1 MPLPDSRF
9 AQSRACFEKAL
20 GTPDQT
26 ATPIPLF
33 KTSLMKQHRSL
44 FLSCLS
50 AITLASLCLHPAVA
64 EVPPSGIERDGDGLP
79 VIVSAGK
86 PLNMLAGRWGFWG
99 SYVDDVYNKLGLD
112 LVEVSLNVGAHSPR
126 VGYVAPVVYMPPFW
140 TGPGQYKRGTAIPVL
155 ARAAEAN
162 PKAKFLVSLS
172 VDNYPE
178 MGFADPQQ
186 ALSGPVSGLMKVS
199 PDAQPSDDV
208 IRNDAGQSLIRTA
221 HFQDFR
227 DGPPQ
232 PAGGKPEQYGISY
245 MSERFRKEAV
255 DAVREVVREV
265 EASPYADR
273 VVGYSLK
280 GGQDDQL
287 YSWSPPDG
295 VLATNPSRWGDYSPV
310 ARAAFRKWAAAR
322 YGGDVANLNRA
333 WGTQLTSFDEVA
345 PPPASELCGG
355 AGFHNPVSEQR
366 SYDFKRFLA
375 EGRADFIEGLCRAV
389 KESASRPVFVA
400 AWGVGDGGHR
410 RDNTVVSRLL
420 GSPHID
426 AYFHQPGYGVR
437 IPPAVGGMNALLDSY
452 TVNGKIFLADMDHRL
467 WTGRPK
473 GTTTAGQGV
482 SYNDESVGRAKDMA
496 MQRDMWRREFARLWA
511 AGNNGATLMNFGPTQ
526 EWDDPEMREE
536 IARIKKFGDER
547 VASAEKPPEKS
558 FIASAWD
565 SIKQA
570 LNITKKAPKP
580 PVPEV
585 AFVFD
590 EESVDWA
597 RSALPQFHMG
607 GMIEQW
613 NEAHASGVPVRYY
626 YAADLRQGL
635 VPSAKLVVLQN
646 LLDIDEATG
655 ARIKTLREAGATIVV
670 LQGTG
675 HVQLRTGRE
684 AFVDD
689 VLGLKL
695 RPLEAATSEVQKGP
709 LDAGHPLL
717 AGDKWNKPAQ
727 SWNAER
733 IKEIAGF
740 SLAVDDPSATV
751 LARYPAS
758 GKVAAAAIRPASGG
772 QVVFVGAYNLSREA
786 ISRLAASAGAWRMT
800 SPGNAVVAAD
810 DFVVLQSTVGG
821 KVELDLQ
828 TPAAL
833 KEMQPGTLLSPSS
846 SVHTLEL
853 EKDRVYFLQTER
865 DK

>member
-1 MPLPDSRF
+1 
-9 AQSRACFEKAL
+9 
-20 GTPDQT
+20 
-26 ATPIPLF
+26 
-33 KTSLMKQHRSL
+33 MKQHRSL

-155 ARAAEAN
+155 ARAAKAN

-420 GSPHID
+420 QSPHID

-437 IPPAVGGMNALLDSY
+437 IPPAVGGINALLDSY
-452 TVNGKIFLADMDHRL
+452 TVNGKIFLADIDHRL

-473 GTTTAGQGV
+473 GATTAGQGV
-482 SYNDESVGRAKDMA
+482 SFNDESVGRAKDMA

-590 EESVDWA
+590 EEAVDWA
-597 RSALPQFHMG
+597 RSALPQFHTG

-695 RPLEAATSEVQKGP
+695 RPLEAATSEAQKGP
-709 LDAGHPLL
+709 LDTAHPLL

-727 SWNAER
+727 NWNAER

-772 QVVFVGAYNLSREA
+772 QVVFVGAYNLSRDA

>member
-1 MPLPDSRF
+1 
-9 AQSRACFEKAL
+9 
-20 GTPDQT
+20 
-26 ATPIPLF
+26 
-33 KTSLMKQHRSL
+33 
-44 FLSCLS
+44 
-50 AITLASLCLHPAVA
+50 
-64 EVPPSGIERDGDGLP
+64 
-79 VIVSAGK
+79 
-86 PLNMLAGRWGFWG
+86 
-99 SYVDDVYNKLGLD
+99 
-112 LVEVSLNVGAHSPR
+112 
-126 VGYVAPVVYMPPFW
+126 
-140 TGPGQYKRGTAIPVL
+140 
-155 ARAAEAN
+155 
-162 PKAKFLVSLS
+162 
-172 VDNYPE
+172 
-178 MGFADPQQ
+178 
-186 ALSGPVSGLMKVS
+186 MKVL

-208 IRNDAGQSLIRTA
+208 IRNDAGQSLIRTG
-221 HFQDFR
+221 HFQEFR

-232 PAGGKPEQYGISY
+232 PGPGKPEQYGISY
-245 MSERFRKEAV
+245 MSERFRKEAA

-295 VLATNPSRWGDYSPV
+295 VLAADPSKWGDYSPV
-310 ARAAFRKWAAAR
+310 ARAAFREWAAAR
-322 YGGDVANLNRA
+322 YRGDVTTLNQA

-345 PPPASELCGG
+345 PPPAAELCDGE
-355 AGFHNPVSEQR
+355 GFHNPVSER
-366 SYDFKRFLA
+366 KSYDFKRFLA
-375 EGRADFIEGLCRAV
+375 EGRADYIEGLARAV
-389 KESASRPVFVA
+389 KESASRPVLVA

-420 GSPHID
+420 RSPHID
-426 AYFHQPGYGVR
+426 AYGHQPGYGVR
-437 IPPAVGGMNALLDSY
+437 TPPAVGGMNALLDSY

-473 GTTTAGQGV
+473 GATTAGLGV
-482 SYNDESVGRAKDMA
+482 SYNDDSVGRAKDMA

-511 AGNNGATLMNFGPTQ
+511 AGHNGALLMNFGPTE
-526 EWDDPEMREE
+526 EWANPEIREE

-558 FIASAWD
+558 FIASFWD

-590 EESVDWA
+590 EDSVDWA

-635 VPSAKLVVLQN
+635 VPPAKLVVLQN

-655 ARIKTLREAGATIVV
+655 ARIKALREAGATIVV

-695 RPLEAATSEVQKGP
+695 RPLEAATSGAQKGP
-709 LDAGHPLL
+709 LDTAHPLL

-772 QVVFVGAYNLSREA
+772 QVVFVGAYNLSRQA

-810 DFVVLQSTVGG
+810 DFVVVQSTVGG
-821 KVELDLQ
+821 KVELDLR

-833 KEMQPGTLLSPSS
+833 REMQPGTVVSPSA

-865 DK
+865 D

>member
-1 MPLPDSRF
+1 MF
-9 AQSRACFEKAL
+9 
-20 GTPDQT
+20 
-26 ATPIPLF
+26 
-33 KTSLMKQHRSL
+33 MKQHRSL
-44 FLSCLS
+44 FLSSLGS
-50 AITLASLCLHPAVA
+50 STLAVLCLLQTGYGEGSDQAVKPPAVS
-64 EVPPSGIERDGDGLP
+64 EVPSCGIKRDGDGLP

-86 PLNMLAGRWGFWG
+86 PLNILGGRWGFWG
-99 SYVDDVYNKLGLD
+99 EYVDDVYDKLGLD

-126 VGYVAPVVYMPPFW
+126 VSYFTPVVYMPPFW
-140 TGPGQYKRGTAIPVL
+140 TGPGQYNRGSVIPVL

-162 PKAKFLVSLS
+162 PKAKFLVGLT
-172 VDNYPE
+172 VENYPE
-178 MGFADPQQ
+178 MGFADPERD
-186 ALSGPVSGLMKVS
+186 LSGPVGGLMKVL
-199 PDAQPSDDV
+199 PDAKPSDDV
-208 IRNDAGQSLIRTA
+208 IRNDAGQSLIRTG
-221 HFQDFR
+221 HFQEFR

-232 PAGGKPEQYGISY
+232 PGPGKPEQYGISY
-245 MSERFRKEAV
+245 MSERFRKEAA

-273 VVGYSLK
+273 VIGYSLL
-280 GGQDDQL
+280 GGQDVQR

-295 VLATNPSRWGDYSPV
+295 VLAANPSKWGDYSPV

-322 YGGDVANLNRA
+322 YRGDVTTLNQA
-333 WGTQLTSFDEVA
+333 WGTQFTSFDEVA
-345 PPPASELCGG
+345 PPPAAELCGG
-355 AGFHNPVSEQR
+355 EGFHNPVSERR

-375 EGRADFIEGLCRAV
+375 EGRADHIEGLARAV
-389 KESASRPVFVA
+389 KESLSRPVLVA

-420 GSPHID
+420 RSPHID
-426 AYFHQPGYGVR
+426 AYLHQPGYGVR
-437 IPPAVGGMNALLDSY
+437 IPPAVGGLNALLDSY
-452 TVNGKIFLADMDHRL
+452 AVNGKIFLADMDHRL

-473 GTTTAGQGV
+473 EDTTAGLGV
-482 SYNDESVGRAKDMA
+482 SYTDDSVGRAKDMA

-511 AGNNGATLMNFGPTQ
+511 AGHNGALLTNFGPTE
-526 EWDDPEMREE
+526 EWANPEIREE

-558 FIASAWD
+558 LIASFWD

-570 LNITKKAPKP
+570 LNITKKAPRP

-590 EESVDWA
+590 EEAVDWA

-635 VPSAKLVVLQN
+635 VPPAKLVVLQN

-655 ARIKTLREAGATIVV
+655 ARIKALREAGATIVV

-695 RPLEAATSEVQKGP
+695 RPLEAATIEVQKGP
-709 LDAGHPLL
+709 LDTKHPLL
-717 AGDKWNKPAQ
+717 AGDRWNKPAQ
-727 SWNAER
+727 NWNAER

-772 QVVFVGAYNLSREA
+772 QVVFVGAYNLSRQA

-810 DFVVLQSTVGG
+810 DFVVVQSTVGG
-821 KVELDLQ
+821 KVELDLR

-833 KEMQPGTLLSPSS
+833 REMQPGTVVSPSAS
-846 SVHTLEL
+846 EHTLEL

-865 DK
+865 D

>member
-1 MPLPDSRF
+1 
-9 AQSRACFEKAL
+9 
-20 GTPDQT
+20 
-26 ATPIPLF
+26 
-33 KTSLMKQHRSL
+33 MKQHCSRLHSSL
-44 FLSCLS
+44 GSF
-50 AITLASLCLHPAVA
+50 TLAGLAVLCLLHTGCRRGTDQEVKPPADS
-64 EVPPSGIERDGDGLP
+64 EVPSSGIERDGDGLP
-79 VIVSAGK
+79 VIASAGK
-86 PLNMLAGRWGFWG
+86 PLNILAGRWGFWG
-99 SYVDDVYNKLGLD
+99 EYVDNVYDKLGLD

-126 VGYVAPVVYMPPFW
+126 VGYFAPVVYMPPFW
-140 TGPGQYKRGTAIPVL
+140 TGPGQYNRGSVMPVL

-162 PKAKFLVSLS
+162 PKAKFLVALT
-172 VDNYPE
+172 VENYPE
-178 MGFADPQQ
+178 MGFADPERD
-186 ALSGPVSGLMKVS
+186 LSGPVGGLMIVL
-199 PDAQPSDDV
+199 PDAKPSDDV
-208 IRNDAGQSLIRTA
+208 IRNDAGQSLIRTG
-221 HFQDFR
+221 HFQEFR

-232 PAGGKPEQYGISY
+232 PAVGKPELRDGQPQLAAGKPEQYGISY
-245 MSERFRKEAV
+245 MSERFRREAA
-255 DAVREVVREV
+255 DAVREVIREV

-287 YSWSPPDG
+287 YSWSPPDAL
-295 VLATNPSRWGDYSPV
+295 LAANPSKWGDYSPV

-322 YGGDVANLNRA
+322 YRGDVTILNRA
-333 WGTQLTSFDEVA
+333 WGTQFTSFDEVA
-345 PPPASELCGG
+345 PPPAAELCGG
-355 AGFHNPVSEQR
+355 EGFHKPASERR

-375 EGRADFIEGLCRAV
+375 EGRADYIEGLAHAV
-389 KESASRPVFVA
+389 KESASRPVLVA

-420 GSPHID
+420 RSPHID

-437 IPPAVGGMNALLDSY
+437 IPSAVGGMNALLDSY
-452 TVNGKIFLADMDHRL
+452 AVNGKIFLADMDHRL

-473 GTTTAGQGV
+473 EATTAGLGV
-482 SYNDESVGRAKDMA
+482 SYNDDSVGRAKDMA

-511 AGNNGATLMNFGPTQ
+511 AGHNGALLMNFGPTE
-526 EWDDPEMREE
+526 EWDDPEIREE
-536 IARIKKFGDER
+536 IARIKKFGDDR
-547 VASAEKPPEKS
+547 AASAEKPPEKS
-558 FIASAWD
+558 LIPSAWD

-570 LNITKKAPKP
+570 LNITKRVPEIP
-580 PVPEV
+580 TPEV

-590 EESVDWA
+590 EEAVDWA

-613 NEAHASGVPVRYY
+613 NETHASGVPVRYY
-626 YAADLRQGL
+626 YAADLQQGL
-635 VPSAKLVVLQN
+635 VPPAKLVVLQN

-655 ARIKTLREAGATIVV
+655 ARIKALRKGGATIVV

-684 AFVDD
+684 AFLDD

-695 RPLEAATSEVQKGP
+695 RPLDAATSEVQKGP
-709 LDAGHPLL
+709 LDAKHPLL
-717 AGDKWNKPAQ
+717 TGDKWNKPAQ
-727 SWNAER
+727 SLAAEH

-740 SLAVDDPSATV
+740 SLTVDDPSATA

-772 QVVFVGAYNLSREA
+772 QVVFIGAYNLSREA
-786 ISRLAASAGAWRMT
+786 ISRLSAWAGAWRMT

-810 DFVVLQSTVGG
+810 DFVVVQSTVGG
-821 KVELDLQ
+821 KVELDLRS
-828 TPAAL
+828 PAAL
-833 KEMQPGTLLSPSS
+833 REMQPGKVVSPSA

-865 DK
+865 D

>member
-1 MPLPDSRF
+1 MF
-9 AQSRACFEKAL
+9 
-20 GTPDQT
+20 
-26 ATPIPLF
+26 
-33 KTSLMKQHRSL
+33 MKHHRSL
-44 FLSCLS
+44 FLGCLGS
-50 AITLASLCLHPAVA
+50 FTLTCLCLPPAIA

-86 PLNMLAGRWGFWG
+86 PLNMLAGRWGFGG

-112 LVEVSLNVGAHSPR
+112 LVEVSLNVGARSPR
-126 VGYVAPVVYMPPFW
+126 VGYVAPVKYMPPFW
-140 TGPGQYKRGTAIPVL
+140 TGPGEYKRGTAIPVL

-162 PKAKFLVSLS
+162 PQAKFLVTLA

-178 MGFADPQQ
+178 MGFANPEQ
-186 ALSGPVSGLMKVS
+186 ALSGPVGSLMKVS

-208 IRNDAGQSLIRTA
+208 IRNDAGQSLIRTG
-221 HFQDFR
+221 HFQEFR

-232 PAGGKPEQYGISY
+232 PGAGKPEEYGISY
-245 MSERFRKEAV
+245 MSERFQRESV
-255 DAVREVVREV
+255 DAIREVVREV
-265 EASPYADR
+265 ESSPYANR
-273 VVGYSLK
+273 VIGYSLK
-280 GGQDDQL
+280 GGQDAQL

-295 VLATNPSRWGDYSPV
+295 VLIDAAKWGDYSPV

-322 YGGDVANLNRA
+322 YRGDVTTLNQA
-333 WGTQLTSFDEVA
+333 WRTQFTSFDEVA
-345 PPPASELCGG
+345 PPPAAELCGG
-355 AGFHNPVSEQR
+355 EGFHNPVSERR

-375 EGRADFIEGLCRAV
+375 EGRADFIEGLSRAV
-389 KESASRPVFVA
+389 KESASRPVLVA

-420 GSPHID
+420 RSPHID

-437 IPPAVGGMNALLDSY
+437 LPPAVGGMNALLDSY
-452 TVNGKIFLADMDHRL
+452 TVKGKIFLADMDHRL

-473 GTTTAGQGV
+473 EDTTVGQGV
-482 SYNDESVGRAKDMA
+482 SFTDDTVGRAKDMA

-511 AGNNGATLMNFGPTQ
+511 AGHNGALLLNFGPTE
-526 EWDDPEMREE
+526 EWDDPEIREE

-547 VASAEKPPEKS
+547 VASAKKQPEKS
-558 FIASAWD
+558 LSASAWD
-565 SIKQA
+565 SIQQA
-570 LNITKKAPKP
+570 LHITKKAPKP

-585 AFVFD
+585 AFIFD
-590 EESVDWA
+590 EEAVDWA

-635 VPSAKLVVLQN
+635 VPPAKLVVLQN

-655 ARIKTLREAGATIVV
+655 ARIKALREAGATIVV

-709 LDAGHPLL
+709 LDTKHPLL
-717 AGDKWNKPAQ
+717 AGDRWNKPAQ
-727 SWNAER
+727 NWNPER
-733 IKEIAGF
+733 MKEIAGF

-810 DFVVLQSTVGG
+810 DFVVVQSTVGG

-833 KEMQPGTLLSPSS
+833 REMQPGTVVSPSAS
-846 SVHTLEL
+846 EHTLEL

-865 DK
+865 N

>member
-1 MPLPDSRF
+1 
-9 AQSRACFEKAL
+9 
-20 GTPDQT
+20 
-26 ATPIPLF
+26 
-33 KTSLMKQHRSL
+33 MKQHRSL

>member
-1 MPLPDSRF
+1 
-9 AQSRACFEKAL
+9 
-20 GTPDQT
+20 
-26 ATPIPLF
+26 
-33 KTSLMKQHRSL
+33 MKQHRSL

-99 SYVDDVYNKLGLD
+99 SYVDDVYDKLGLD

-155 ARAAEAN
+155 ARAAKAN

-452 TVNGKIFLADMDHRL
+452 TVNGKIFLADIDHRL

>member
-1 MPLPDSRF
+1 
-9 AQSRACFEKAL
+9 
-20 GTPDQT
+20 
-26 ATPIPLF
+26 
-33 KTSLMKQHRSL
+33 MKQHRSL
-44 FLSCLS
+44 FLSCLAS
-50 AITLASLCLHPAVA
+50 LTLAALFLPPAVA

-79 VIVSAGK
+79 LIVSAGK

-99 SYVDDVYNKLGLD
+99 SYVDDVYDKLGLD

-199 PDAQPSDDV
+199 PDAKPSDDV

-273 VVGYSLK
+273 VIGYSLL
-280 GGQDDQL
+280 GGQDVQR

-295 VLATNPSRWGDYSPV
+295 VLAANPSKWGDYSPV

-322 YGGDVANLNRA
+322 YRGDVTTLNQA
-333 WGTQLTSFDEVA
+333 WGTQFTSFDEVA
-345 PPPASELCGG
+345 PPPAAELCGG
-355 AGFHNPVSEQR
+355 EGFHNPASDRR

-375 EGRADFIEGLCRAV
+375 EGRADYIEGLARAV
-389 KESASRPVFVA
+389 KESASRPVLVA

-420 GSPHID
+420 RSPHID

-437 IPPAVGGMNALLDSY
+437 LPPAVGGMNALLDSY

-473 GTTTAGQGV
+473 GATTAGQGV
-482 SYNDESVGRAKDMA
+482 SFTDDTVGRAKDMA

-511 AGNNGATLMNFGPTQ
+511 AGNNGARLINFGSTE
-526 EWDDPEMREE
+526 EWANPEIREE
-536 IARIKKFGDER
+536 IARIKKFGDDR
-547 VASAEKPPEKS
+547 VAYREKPMQEN
-558 FIASAWD
+558 FLASWWRT
-565 SIKQA
+565 IRGA
-570 LNITKKAPKP
+570 LNIGKRAREPLA
-580 PVPEV
+580 PEV

-590 EESVDWA
+590 EEAVDWA
-597 RSALPQFHMG
+597 RSALSDFHAA
-607 GMIEQW
+607 GMTQQW
-613 NEAHASGVPVRYY
+613 KEAHASGVPVRYY

-635 VPSAKLVVLQN
+635 VPPAKLVVLQN

-655 ARIKTLREAGATIVV
+655 ARIKALREAGATIVV

-709 LDAGHPLL
+709 LDTKHPLL
-717 AGDKWNKPAQ
+717 AGDRWNKPAQ
-727 SWNAER
+727 NWNAER

-772 QVVFVGAYNLSREA
+772 QVVFVGAYNLSRDA

-810 DFVVLQSTVGG
+810 DFVVVQSTLGG

-833 KEMQPGTLLSPSS
+833 KEMQPGTLISPSS

-865 DK
+865 NK